1 MRIRTVLSAAVLAA
15 FATLPLAGVASAQ
28 LPTPTDR
35 DCRDFASQAAAQSAL
50 RSHSGDPQRLDPD
63 RNGVACEE
71 YFRLAGPVRPGP
83 TAVRPVI
90 DQAPP
95 TSTVVPPADPAADEP
110 APAAVP
116 PTGPAAGAPVPVAV
130 PLADDSADAPVRTVP
145 EHQILVK
152 PQGAAD
158 TGDGSALR
166 FDGVPMT
173 LVAEALGAV
182 LALGTGWRLVRRSR

>member
-1 MRIRTVLSAAVLAA
+1 MRIRTVLTAAVLAA
-15 FATLPLAGVASAQ
+15 FAALPLAGVASAQ

-71 YFRLAGPVRPGP
+71 YFRLAGPVPRGP
-83 TAVRPVI
+83 QPVRPVV
-90 DQAPP
+90 DQPP
-95 TSTVVPPADPAADEP
+95 GGPAVVPLADAEADPAADP
-110 APAAVP
+110 A
-116 PTGPAAGAPVPVAV
+116 
-130 PLADDSADAPVRTVP
+130 ADAPVRTVP

-158 TGDGSALR
+158 TGDGSTLR
-166 FDGVPMT
+166 FDGVP
-173 LVAEALGAV
+173 VALLAEGLGAV
-182 LALGTGWRLVRRSR
+182 LALGSGWRLVRRSR